1 MEKITCPVCHQ
12 EGVLQWKETVTI
24 VKGKRYSY
32 KKLYVYH
39 QHPREH
45 PERPKWCYLTKE
57 KMESLNLTQKESTIT
72 QNITQNGEAQ
82 KSFKSQ
88 KRTEFNSVRPGSI
101 VRSSIGGCRP
111 PDPGSNPGQG
121 ATLIYLIS
129 YTTI

>member
-39 QHPREH
+39 QHPKEH
-45 PERPKWCYLTKE
+45 PNKPKWCYLSKE
-57 KMESLNLTQKESTIT
+57 QVKSITQKESTIT
-72 QNITQNGEAQ
+72 QNITQNKEAQ
-82 KSFKSQ
+82 KMLKSE
-88 KRTEFNSVRPGSI
+88 KESTNNRDCPGSI

-121 ATLIYLIS
+121 AIS
-129 YTTI
+129 NSLVGF

>member
-45 PERPKWCYLTKE
+45 PERPKWCYLTKQQI
-57 KMESLNLTQKESTIT
+57 ESLNLTQKEYTIT

-88 KRTEFNSVRPGSI
+88 NRTEFNGVCPGSI

-121 ATLIYLIS
+121 AIFSNSL
-129 YTTI
+129 